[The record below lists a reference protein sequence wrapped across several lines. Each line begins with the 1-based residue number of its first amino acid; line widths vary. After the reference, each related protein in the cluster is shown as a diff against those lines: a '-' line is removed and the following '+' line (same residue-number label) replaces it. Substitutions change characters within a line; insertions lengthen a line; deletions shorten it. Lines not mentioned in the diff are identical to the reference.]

1 MAKPKGGL
9 TEWFKQDW
17 VDIGSRKKGGG
28 FAKCGRSKLEKDRK
42 RKYPKCV
49 PAAKAARMSDKE
61 IKSAVRRKRAK
72 KQGVGGKPTNVKTFA
87 RDGGPIMPK
96 PTTRSRMRKGNFTK
110 MEDLP
115 PKARKEVMDA
125 IRKETGAQM
134 TQKELASIV
143 KRILKG
149 KGVAAATPASAGT
162 LAATMPQL
170 GGKPNK
176 KKVSMK
182 NKGGSVKKKGPGM
195 NKGGTVKKKG
205 PGMNKGGT
213 VKKRGPGM
221 NKGGTV
227 KKRGPGMNKGGTVKK
242 RGPGMNKG
250 GTVKKVAPGMR
261 KGGTVKKPSNKN
273 SGLFGRR

>member
-1 MAKPKGGL
+1 MAKPRGGL

-87 RDGGPIMPK
+87 RDGGAIMPGH
-96 PTTRSRMRKGNFTK
+96 T
-110 MEDLP
+110 
-115 PKARKEVMDA
+115 
-125 IRKETGAQM
+125 
-134 TQKELASIV
+134 
-143 KRILKG
+143 
-149 KGVAAATPASAGT
+149 
-162 LAATMPQL
+162 
-170 GGKPNK
+170 K
-176 KKVSMK
+176 KKKPMMTTK
-182 NKGGSVKKKGPGM
+182 GGTIKKKGPGMNKGGTVKKKGPGM

-213 VKKRGPGM
+213 VKKKGPGM
-221 NKGGTV
+221 NKGGTI
-227 KKRGPGMNKGGTVKK
+227 
-242 RGPGMNKG
+242 
-250 GTVKKVAPGMR
+250 KKVAPGMR
-261 KGGTVKKPSNKN
+261 MGGSVKKPSNKN